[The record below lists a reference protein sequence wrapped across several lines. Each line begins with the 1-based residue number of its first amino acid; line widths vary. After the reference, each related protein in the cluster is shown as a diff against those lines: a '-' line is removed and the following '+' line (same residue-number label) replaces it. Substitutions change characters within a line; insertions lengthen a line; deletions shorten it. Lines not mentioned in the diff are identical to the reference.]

1 MLLEKM
7 ILTKEFQFTA
17 RETEI
22 VEIEAPD
29 SPVNFQVEVEDE
41 VGEILAEL
49 DVVDDVVDNAGG
61 GLPGLDPDPPH
72 DHLDVSVH
80 QGPPTNLH
88 WRVTRELGQTAPE
101 YLVTKLQKNSNF
113 KI

>member
-80 QGPPTNLH
+80 QGPTIELD
-88 WRVTRELGQTAPE
+88 RGLSGKLGQTPSE
-101 YLVTKLQKNSNF
+101 YLVSKLRCE
-113 KI
+113 